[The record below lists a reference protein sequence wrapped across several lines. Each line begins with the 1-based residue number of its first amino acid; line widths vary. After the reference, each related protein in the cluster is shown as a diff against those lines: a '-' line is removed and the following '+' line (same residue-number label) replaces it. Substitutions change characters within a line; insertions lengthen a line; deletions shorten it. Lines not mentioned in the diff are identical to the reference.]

1 MSSNDT
7 LPSDSVCG
15 RIAGASLVI
24 AGIALVG
31 MAAVE
36 GWQVFARYV
45 LNNSPSWTEPVA
57 LLCMSVTMMFGA
69 AVGVRREAH
78 FGFFIAV
85 ESARPA
91 MQKAMYAVIRGI
103 VAGIGLL
110 LCVLGGQ
117 LTLDSWS
124 FPMAG
129 VSLPQGVVFLPICV
143 GGGLIA
149 LFAVERMIVSN
160 VRKGT

>member
-1 MSSNDT
+1 MTSNDT
-7 LPSDSVCG
+7 LPNNSACG
-15 RIAGASLVI
+15 RIASAALII
-24 AGIALVG
+24 AGAALIG

-57 LLCMSVTMMFGA
+57 LLFMSITMMFGA

-91 MQKAMYAVIRGI
+91 LQKVMYATIRSI
-103 VAGIGLL
+103 IAGIGLL
-110 LCVLGGQ
+110 LCVLGAQ
-117 LTLDSWS
+117 LTLNSWS

-129 VSLPQGVVFLPICV
+129 VSLPQGVVFLPICL
-143 GGGLIA
+143 GGALIA
-149 LFAVERMIVSN
+149 LFAFERMFISN
-160 VRKGT
+160 VRAET